1 MWSDRDTIDDC
12 LGFTSYVETLK
23 QVVLQKDIAPVTVG
37 VFGDWGSGKT
47 SLMRM
52 LEHALNDGSSDAIT
66 VWFNPWQFE
75 DKDEV
80 QTALIHAILDVL
92 GKQKSLTDDAK
103 DVLRKL
109 LESASVLKLAK
120 YLTKTALTLTPDL
133 GGLLDCF
140 SDPANKLAT
149 TMREFNAEFTAF
161 LASQKITRLV
171 VFIDDLDRCDPQR
184 ALELFETIQLFLAS
198 DRCAF
203 VIGADAEKIKTAVSV
218 RYGSPGDDDS
228 LNRDYLEKV
237 IQVPFRIPYQ
247 SPVDVE
253 VYIHTLIILPHISED
268 HRAEFRQHLLNA
280 RAAHEKIAPSASQWL
295 SENQDKLVSPLAEIQ
310 SEVNLIIPHLNTIVR
325 GLKGNPRQIKRFLN
339 IYKLRTTLA
348 DTNRLEIDDAVLVK
362 LLVMEY
368 SWPRVFEVLAE
379 TFDPES
385 EHSVALQE
393 LYKAYKGK
401 QSGEE
406 TSKLI
411 EEIVPTPGLKEF
423 LLTEPQLDNVSL
435 GPYLFLAQT
444 SLEKH
449 PGRPVS
455 TAQEIVAEV
464 VNGITSGD
472 KVRVRVA
479 LIRAKELDTTS
490 VEIAIAQCIPR
501 IFDSDPNISTQTIS
515 GIDGLLSLAPSSIVS
530 VIQALEGAKDIKHAG
545 ARIAI
550 KALLTRH
557 RSKCHDP
564 EVESKIDALL
574 EKIAPKRKKNS
585 TLENSG

>member
-12 LGFTSYVETLK
+12 LGFTAYVETLK
-23 QVVLQKDIAPVTVG
+23 KVVLQKDIAPVTVG
-37 VFGDWGSGKT
+37 VFGDWGSGKS

-52 LEHALNDGSSDAIT
+52 LEHELNETDSGALT

-80 QTALIHAILDVL
+80 QTALIHAILDIL
-92 GKQKSLTDDAK
+92 GKQESLTDDAK
-103 DVLRKL
+103 KVLRKL
-109 LESASVLKLAK
+109 LDSASVLKLAK

-149 TMREFNAEFTAF
+149 TMREFNAEFTSF
-161 LASQKITRLV
+161 LTSQKIFRLV
-171 VFIDDLDRCDPQR
+171 VFIDDLDRCDPKR

-203 VIGADAEKIKTAVSV
+203 VIGADAEKIKTAISV
-218 RYGSPGDDDS
+218 RYGLPGEDDS

-247 SPVDVE
+247 SPIDVE
-253 VYIHTLIILPHISED
+253 LYVHALIIIPHIAED
-268 HRAEFRQHLLNA
+268 HRTLFRQHLLNA
-280 RAAHEKIAPSASQWL
+280 RTTNKDIARSASQWL
-295 SENQDKLVSPLAEIQ
+295 SENQDKLASPLATIQ
-310 SEVNLIIPHLNTIVR
+310 SEVNLIIPHLNTVVR

-348 DTNRLEIDDAVLVK
+348 NTNRLEISDAVLVK

-368 SWPRVFEVLAE
+368 AWPQVFEVIAE

-385 EHSVALQE
+385 GHSAVLDG
-393 LYKAYKGK
+393 LYEAYKG
-401 QSGEE
+401 EE
-406 TSKLI
+406 DSEAPSKII
-411 EEIVPTPGLKEF
+411 EELVPTPGLKEF
-423 LLTEPQLDNVSL
+423 LLAEPCLDRLEL

-444 SLEKH
+444 SLEKY
-449 PGRPVS
+449 PGQTVG
-455 TAQEIVAEV
+455 TAQELVADI

-479 LIRAKELDTTS
+479 LSRAKEIDAAS
-490 VEIAIAQCIPR
+490 VEIAIAQCLPR
-501 IFDSDPNISTQTIS
+501 MFDQDPNVSTQSIN
-515 GIDGLLSLAPSSIVS
+515 GIDGLLALAPGSVPS
-530 VIQALEGAKDIKHAG
+530 VIQALESAQNLKHPG
-545 ARIAI
+545 ARVAVY
-550 KALLTRH
+550 ALLNRL
-557 RSKCHDP
+557 RGKIQDAELSA
-564 EVESKIDALL
+564 KIDTLIKKYALN
-574 EKIAPKRKKNS
+574 RKKIS
-585 TLENSG
+585 EHKKRG